1 VNDGLLD
8 VEQWTEMLREVG
20 FGSSP
25 KSAEE
30 FVRTRNGFALRRIG
44 FAGFVKFLQS
54 VAPRLG
60 EGLTLAFLS
69 G

>member
-1 VNDGLLD
+1 
-8 VEQWTEMLREVG
+8 MLREVG